1 MVIAANQR
9 EVFSMGNNLT
19 ELIFLLDRRG
29 SMGGLAENTIGGF
42 NVPLEKQNSE
52 PGDASVT
59 AVLFDHETNRFR
71 IS

>member
-1 MVIAANQR
+1 
-9 EVFSMGNNLT
+9 
-19 ELIFLLDRRG
+19 
-29 SMGGLAENTIGGF
+29 MGGLAEDTIGGF

-59 AVLFDHETNRFR
+59 AVLSDHETNWFR